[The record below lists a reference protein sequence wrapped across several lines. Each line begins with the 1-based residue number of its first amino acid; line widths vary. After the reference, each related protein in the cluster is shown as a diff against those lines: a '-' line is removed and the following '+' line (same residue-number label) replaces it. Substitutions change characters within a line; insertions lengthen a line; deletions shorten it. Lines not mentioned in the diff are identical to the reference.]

1 VFVNMFAAVMLV
13 LLLACANVGNLLL
26 ARSAARR
33 REVAVRLSLGASRA
47 RVVRQLLTESFVLAS
62 SAAIPGL
69 LIATYLPRVLMDAIS
84 GRPTALQLEPDG
96 LVLAYTLVLS
106 AFATLLFG
114 LAPALHATR
123 TSVAGALKDD
133 LRFQGCGSRSEA
145 CCCRHRS
152 R

>member
-1 VFVNMFAAVMLV
+1 MNVFAGVMLV
-13 LLLACANVGNLLL
+13 LLLACANVGNLLI
-26 ARSAARR
+26 ARAVARR
-33 REVAVRLSLGASRA
+33 AGDRRAPVAGREPRA
-47 RVVRQLLTESFVLAS
+47 DQRQLLTEGSCWPRSRRSWAS
-62 SAAIPGL
+62 DREL
-69 LIATYLPRVLMDAIS
+69 DLPRVLMDALS
-84 GRPTALQLEPDG
+84 GRPTALRLEPDG

-106 AFATLLFG
+106 AVATLLFG

-133 LRFQGCGSRSEA
+133 LPIQGCGSRSAA